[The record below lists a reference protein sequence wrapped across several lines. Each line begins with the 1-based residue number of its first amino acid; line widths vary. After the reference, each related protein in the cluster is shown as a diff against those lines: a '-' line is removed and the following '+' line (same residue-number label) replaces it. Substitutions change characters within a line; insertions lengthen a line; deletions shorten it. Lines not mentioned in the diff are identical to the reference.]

1 LFANGGSVER
11 EKVDTLIA
19 KRDEEY
25 YFLDD
30 VFEYKD
36 GFKGATGTIV
46 VPVSKDYYEYATSY
60 DGIVERYLDS
70 MGEDE
75 WLDVLGLDKDDFED
89 EGEMIE
95 AIEEGI
101 YALYR
106 NGELNPF
113 EEPNYDMVE
122 QMRDLPQFKNE
133 DKYPIFEVIGGGRIF
148 NKDNK
153 FDKIYNKKLYN
164 RIKTLEE
171 FAQGGMTEHG
181 LKVGDTIMGESKDL
195 NAVFVRNNDQW
206 HDVFLDKGTR
216 YAKGGSVNYT
226 KKWEVIGIN
235 RYGKKFKEMITL
247 GRMSDKEDVKNA
259 LRRRSDLNISEIT
272 SIKEVFAKGGGVGSM
287 LRNRRGK

>member
-1 LFANGGSVER
+1 MNIQQSNLSASSVNPTLFANGGSVER

-19 KRDEEY
+19 KRGEEY

-60 DGIVERYLDS
+60 DGIVERYVDS

-171 FAQGGMTEHG
+171 FAKGGMTEHG
-181 LKVGDTIMGESKDL
+181 LKVGDKIEKKVDSNGEVIRVKNKKE
-195 NAVFVRNNDQW
+195 NAFVM
-206 HDVFLDKGTR
+206 LDKGHR
-216 YAKGGSVNYT
+216 MR
-226 KKWEVIGIN
+226 IGE
-235 RYGKKFKEMITL
+235 FSTM
-247 GRMSDKEDVKNA
+247 
-259 LRRRSDLNISEIT
+259 
-272 SIKEVFAKGGGVGSM
+272 AKGGGVGSI
-287 LRNRRGK
+287 LRNRRGY